1 MNEKKMTVI
10 TNESGS
16 TVAKQSPAPKT
27 ECNSTHASI
36 LTESEWILH
45 HLRRASTCAR
55 LCQLIDVRDT
65 CEYAIGF
72 LRCIEI
78 IGTTNQD
85 VQRYLCGLIDVMMVD
100 LNIARDLNSQLHNLI
115 YTTRAE
121 YHLAT
126 AWLLANGMGDQV
138 GAELHNYPHGGA

>member
-10 TNESGS
+10 ANESES
-16 TVAKQSPAPKT
+16 IVAKQSPAPTT

-45 HLRRASTCAR
+45 HLRGASTC
-55 LCQLIDVRDT
+55 VRMCELTEVKNT

-72 LRCIEI
+72 LRAVEI
-78 IGTTNQD
+78 IGTTNRD
-85 VQRYLCGLIDVMMVD
+85 AHSFLCGLIDVMMVD
-100 LNIARDLNSQLHNLI
+100 LNIARDLTSQRHNLSYI
-115 YTTRAE
+115 TRAE

-126 AWLLANGMGDQV
+126 AWLVANNLHDQI
-138 GAELHNYPHGGA
+138 GAELDNYPQGAA